1 METLLIGLL
10 GFSILLFFLSFFQK
24 DRYAAI
30 EKEVEELSMTVLQEN
45 YQLKKRLKVLEEEL
59 MMDGE
64 VFRKGNPSL
73 KKPIIHEVVRNQVIA
88 LHQQGTPLDQ
98 IAKQSALKKSEVAHI
113 ISSL

>member
-10 GFSILLFFLSFFQK
+10 GFSILLFFLSFSQK

-64 VFRKGNPSL
+64 VFRKGNPAL
-73 KKPIIHEVVRNQVIA
+73 KKPIHEVVRNQVIA
-88 LHQQGTPLDQ
+88 LHQQGIPLDQ
-98 IAKQSALKKSEVAHI
+98 IAKQSALTKSEVAHI
-113 ISSL
+113 VSAL